1 MESKLNSPQSRSIR
15 WTEKAFQYLEAA
27 IQHVASE
34 SPHSAEALAKKILQ
48 SVNTLVDHPQIGRP
62 GRCKGTRE
70 LVIGGTP
77 YIVPYRIKDQRVE
90 ILRVLHG
97 AKKWPSKL

>member
-1 MESKLNSPQSRSIR
+1 MESILNSTRPPSIR
-15 WTEKAFQYLEAA
+15 WTKKAFQYLEAA
-27 IQHVASE
+27 VQHVASE
-34 SPHSAEALAKKILQ
+34 SPHSAESLAKKILQ
-48 SVNTLVDHPQIGRP
+48 NVNMLADHPEIGRP

-77 YIVPYRIKDQRVE
+77 YIVPYRIKNHQIE

-97 AKKWPSKL
+97 AKKWPVKL

>member
-1 MESKLNSPQSRSIR
+1 MESILNSPQPPSIR
-15 WTEKAFQYLEAA
+15 WTKSAFQYLEAA
-27 IQHVASE
+27 VQHVASE
-34 SPHSAEALAKKILQ
+34 SPQAAEALAKKILMG
-48 SVNTLVDHPQIGRP
+48 VNTLVDHPEIGRP

-70 LVIGGTP
+70 LFIGGTP
-77 YIVPYRIKDQRVE
+77 YIVPYRVKSQQVE